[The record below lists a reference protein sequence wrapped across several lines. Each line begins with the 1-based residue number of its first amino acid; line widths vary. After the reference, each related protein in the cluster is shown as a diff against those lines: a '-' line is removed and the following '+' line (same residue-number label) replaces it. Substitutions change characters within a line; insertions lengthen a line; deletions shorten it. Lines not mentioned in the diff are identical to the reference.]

1 MKDKLQNDVTI
12 EMPAHEKKKI
22 TFESPTL
29 TVQDAGFDPV
39 EAVASKIAA
48 SGSTALKIEDEDDA
62 IEPAPLGK
70 KPAQKSAALKPV
82 IPKKVVA
89 SVDSDSEDDE

>member
-12 EMPAHEKKKI
+12 EMPAHEKKRI

-39 EAVASKIAA
+39 EAVASKIAES
-48 SGSTALKIEDEDDA
+48 SGSPALKIEDEDDL
-62 IEPAPLGK
+62 IVPAPLGK
-70 KPAQKSAALKPV
+70 KPAQKSGA
-82 IPKKVVA
+82 PKKVGA
-89 SVDSDSEDDE
+89 VDPDDE